1 MLSHQ
6 NEEHQGTTPNYKMK
20 VEKVFKD
27 PLSRQAGEAV
37 MIRRTK
43 GNVLN
48 SKLEFNQPQLFNV
61 RREIMNGWETAQ
73 KPDVF
78 LMNVYMYRRS
88 EHQSSNL
95 KSNSYQ
101 LVTWRG
107 QQAKDLVKK
116 FKLFAIKALEINYQV
131 TRNYCSFLS
140 SQLQGHFI
148 LDASFNDNNNFE
160 LYPNI
165 GTEVGVC
172 KTINP
177 MVRNISR
184 LIPSWIILLC

>member
-1 MLSHQ
+1 
-6 NEEHQGTTPNYKMK
+6 MK

-107 QQAKDLVKK
+107 RQAKDLVKK

-131 TRNYCSFLS
+131 TTNQKHLAM
-140 SQLQGHFI
+140 LQYQSGFTKKFFI
-148 LDASFNDNNNFE
+148 HPLLFFFIYSLQIWYLCDAEFVNFPE
-160 LYPNI
+160 M
-165 GTEVGVC
+165 
-172 KTINP
+172 INFKWSHHTSY
-177 MVRNISR
+177 RKLEGSH
-184 LIPSWIILLC
+184 W